1 MHSSI
6 EGLVAPRHG
15 VLQDVSPLVVVTSGR
30 KSCHP
35 RLDVLEGSVL
45 YCESVDILFCHV
57 RLVGNISTLQI
68 VIYVLCELIPVV
80 RTKHLGLLRQCL
92 YESSPGRSN

>member
-6 EGLVAPRHG
+6 ECLIVPTHG
-15 VLQDVSPLVVVTSGR
+15 VLLDVSPLVVVTSGHE
-30 KSCHP
+30 SCHP

-68 VIYVLCELIPVV
+68 VIYVLCELTPVV
-80 RTKHLGLLRQCL
+80 RTKQLGRLRQCL
-92 YESSPGRSN
+92 YESVQGRSN